1 MNLSLNN
8 TNNTVLKDGTEKQLT
23 SKEFGILSF
32 LMDHPDEIHT
42 AEEIYENVW
51 KEEPFRCRSIICVH
65 ICHIR
70 ENQKVLTPKKSQI
83 LSGNADIVSTQL
95 PSLEAV
101 FHFHATFHIN

>member
-23 SKEFGILSF
+23 SKEFGILSY

-51 KEEPFRCRSIICVH
+51 KDEPFRCRSIICVH

-70 ENQKVLTPKKSQI
+70 EKLESSHSEKI
-83 LSGNADIVSTQL
+83 LDSFWKRGYRFNSAS
-95 PSLEAV
+95 
-101 FHFHATFHIN
+101 

>member
-1 MNLSLNN
+1 MTLSLNN

-32 LMDHPDEIHT
+32 LMDHPDEIHN

-70 ENQKVLTPKKSQI
+70 EKLETRISFQ
-83 LSGNADIVSTQL
+83 LSFLVRKLFFIFIQL
-95 PSLEAV
+95 
-101 FHFHATFHIN
+101 FI

>member
-8 TNNTVLKDGTEKQLT
+8 TNNTVLIDGTEKQLT

-70 ENQKVLTPKKSQI
+70 EKLESSYSEKI
-83 LSGNADIVSTQL
+83 LDSFWKRGYRFNSAS
-95 PSLEAV
+95 
-101 FHFHATFHIN
+101 

>member
-51 KEEPFRCRSIICVH
+51 KEDHFAV
-65 ICHIR
+65 
-70 ENQKVLTPKKSQI
+70 V
-83 LSGNADIVSTQL
+83 QL
-95 PSLEAV
+95 YV
-101 FHFHATFHIN
+101 FIFAIFAKN

>member
-70 ENQKVLTPKKSQI
+70 EKLESSHSKKNLRFFLETRISFQ
-83 LSGNADIVSTQL
+83 LSFLVWKLFFIFMQL
-95 PSLEAV
+95 
-101 FHFHATFHIN
+101 FI

>member
-1 MNLSLNN
+1 MTLSLNN

-70 ENQKVLTPKKSQI
+70 EKLESSHSEKILI

-95 PSLEAV
+95 PSSEAV
-101 FHFHATFHIN
+101 FHFHTTFHIN

>member
-1 MNLSLNN
+1 MTLSLNN

-51 KEEPFRCRSIICVH
+51 KVQLYVFIFAIFAK
-65 ICHIR
+65 
-70 ENQKVLTPKKSQI
+70 NWKVLTPKKS
-83 LSGNADIVSTQL
+83 
-95 PSLEAV
+95 
-101 FHFHATFHIN
+101 